1 MKKSSSFWGSMAII
15 FLFAACAS
23 APAVKEPGVV
33 PPAAGPA
40 VYNGAG
46 ESESLLKAMNGAKMD
61 AVRKAVIA
69 MIGPAEEQAHGE
81 KLNEVL
87 YSTANPNAYVDN
99 AAMETLRKDKIG
111 ENYIYEIR
119 IPVRISAVESTL
131 KAHGILKDPSAR
143 DSAQAAAQAALR
155 PDAVAAPVTAAPVAA
170 APVPGASA
178 LALREEVD
186 TPAVYEEATPEEK
199 NFLRRYIDNL
209 TYMVYFS
216 EDSAED
222 AFLMKAAV
230 GMANSNLVSSGKN
243 AVDYGEVE
251 KLKKDQ
257 QLIYEEETGQEMS
270 MIQWIAQK
278 LNADVYIEIDAV
290 TEGESQGS
298 NHYGSAKVN
307 LKMFESSTG
316 NLLGSVPYSSPR
328 TFSKASQFDAKSNA
342 LQSTLFKAMPAAVEQ
357 SKVLLARNFER
368 GIRYELILQNTYD
381 SRLMTR
387 FRSRLR
393 GKVKDLQVISQSPEQ
408 TRYAVF
414 LFGRLEDL
422 EEIMYE
428 VADSIPGLEGMEQ
441 VLMRGKSLTFNTGL

>member
-1 MKKSSSFWGSMAII
+1 MKKSFSHW
-15 FLFAACAS
+15 AAVAVFVALTGCAS
-23 APAVKEPGVV
+23 APAAKAPGAVA
-33 PPAAGPA
+33 PSAAKPTI
-40 VYNGAG
+40 YSGAG

-61 AVRKAVIA
+61 AVKKAVVA
-69 MIGPAEEQAHGE
+69 MIGPAEEQANRA
-81 KLNEVL
+81 KLTEVL
-87 YSTANPNAYVDN
+87 YNTSNPNAYVDN

-111 ENYIYEIR
+111 EKFIYEIR
-119 IPVRISAVESTL
+119 IPVNLQAVESTL
-131 KAHGILKDPSAR
+131 RANGILKDPTAR
-143 DSAQAAAQAALR
+143 DSVQAAAQAAVR
-155 PDAVAAPVTAAPVAA
+155 PEGVAAPTTAAAA
-170 APVPGASA
+170 ATTAA
-178 LALREEVD
+178 AAATAAKELE

-209 TYMVYFS
+209 TYMVYFN
-216 EDSAED
+216 EDSRED
-222 AFLMKAAV
+222 AFLAKAAV
-230 GMANSNLVSSGKN
+230 GMANSNLVSAGKN
-243 AVDYGEVE
+243 AVDYREVE

-257 QLIYEEETGQEMS
+257 KLVYEEEAGREMS

-290 TEGESQGS
+290 TEGESQGG

-328 TFSKASQFDAKSNA
+328 TFSKTSQLDAKSNA
-342 LQSTLFKAMPAAVEQ
+342 LQSTLFKAMPLAVEQ
-357 SKVLLARNFER
+357 SKILLAKTFER
-368 GIRYELILQNTYD
+368 GIRYDLVIQNTSD

-387 FRSRLR
+387 FRTRLR
-393 GKVKDLQVISQSPEQ
+393 SKVKDLQVISQSPEM

-428 VADSIPGLEGMEQ
+428 VGDSIPGLEGMEQ
-441 VLMRGKSLTFNTGL
+441 VMMRGKSITFNTGL